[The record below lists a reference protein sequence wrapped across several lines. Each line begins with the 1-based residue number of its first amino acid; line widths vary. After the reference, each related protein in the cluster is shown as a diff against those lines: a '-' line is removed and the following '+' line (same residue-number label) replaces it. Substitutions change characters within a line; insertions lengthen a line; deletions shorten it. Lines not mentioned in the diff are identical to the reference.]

1 MSMLVALAMSS
12 LMVNSSVS
20 KAVVLPA
27 RALENNI
34 CWPKT
39 PNMCNR
45 DSLYTSRGYDTY
57 ISNNNKSKERRG
69 SLKIK
74 IVKRL

>member
-1 MSMLVALAMSS
+1 MHFISMLVALAMSS

-34 CWPKT
+34 CWPKLQICVT
-39 PNMCNR
+39 GTACIHLE
-45 DSLYTSRGYDTY
+45 DITLTSVTTTRV
-57 ISNNNKSKERRG
+57 KKEEEALR
-69 SLKIK
+69 
-74 IVKRL
+74 